1 MDEDGAEGRYAR
13 INSVLGKENVE
24 NVYTDEL
31 KDIVKKGEKGIVSTM
46 NKLVE
51 VNCRYNSV
59 MQSEQLCS
67 PFCFCL
73 ATYIYKKG
81 IKSATDPPLQPTRY
95 PHGKVNNSNPN
106 PAL

>member
-46 NKLVE
+46 NW
-51 VNCRYNSV
+51 
-59 MQSEQLCS
+59 
-67 PFCFCL
+67 
-73 ATYIYKKG
+73 
-81 IKSATDPPLQPTRY
+81 
-95 PHGKVNNSNPN
+95 
-106 PAL
+106 